1 MSHPLSIYVVSLYK
15 MNFMDYRDAKKLA
28 EIIIKIRLDK
38 ATAEEREMLLSWLDE
53 SEANRQTYKNIIT
66 GETLLKRLKLEERLN
81 ESLDWDAVCGV
92 VARKLMIKEF
102 GRKVVFATSIVAG
115 CIVFIF
121 AGWLFLSQHGEKE
134 LPASLAENSKVKL
147 VMGSGKVINLDKEI
161 PDSIDAYA
169 ALIVNNDGEL
179 VYQAK
184 GEHEQNQPEVKNKI
198 VTDIGGEYSFVLS
211 DGTKVWLNALSE
223 IEFPVNFK
231 GEKRIVNLKGEAYF
245 EVKQDSKRP
254 FIVHSLNQTIQ
265 VLGTSFNIK
274 AYENDR
280 NIYTTLIEGSLA
292 VGSGGS
298 TVMLKPGMESVCQ
311 RETNEITT
319 SIANT
324 DFATAWRTGY
334 FMFNNTDLDEILKV
348 LSRWY
353 GVSFIY
359 DKPLAGSNTFSGRFS
374 KYGDISTTL
383 NSIYLT
389 GGPKFKIDSEGK
401 TIHITP
407 E

>member
-319 SIANT
+319 SVANT

-334 FMFNNTDLDEILKV
+334 FMFNNADLDEILKV

-383 NSIYLT
+383 NSINLT

>member
-1 MSHPLSIYVVSLYK
+1 
-15 MNFMDYRDAKKLA
+15 MDYRDAKKLA

>member
-1 MSHPLSIYVVSLYK
+1 
-15 MNFMDYRDAKKLA
+15 MDYRDAKKLA
-28 EIIIKIRLDK
+28 EIIIKIRLEK

-53 SEANRQTYKNIIT
+53 SESNRQTYKNIIT
-66 GETLLKRLKLEERLN
+66 GETLLKRLKLEEKLN
-81 ESLDWDAVCGV
+81 ESLDWEAVCGV

-102 GRKVVFATSIVAG
+102 GRKAIFATSIAAG
-115 CIVFIF
+115 CIALMF
-121 AGWLFLSQHGEKE
+121 AGWLFLSQHNEKE

-147 VMGSGKVINLDKEI
+147 VMGSGKVISLDKEI
-161 PDSIDAYA
+161 PDSIDASA
-169 ALIVNNDGEL
+169 ALIVNNEGEL
-179 VYQAK
+179 VYKAK
-184 GEHEQNQPEVKNKI
+184 ENHEQKQPEVKNKI
-198 VTDIGGEYSFVLS
+198 VTEIGGEYSFVLS

-223 IEFPVNFK
+223 IEFPVNFH
-231 GEKRIVNLKGEAYF
+231 GDKRIVNLKGEGFF
-245 EVKQDSKRP
+245 EVAHDSKRP

-280 NIYTTLIEGSLA
+280 NIYTTLIEGSLS

-298 TVMLKPGMESVCQ
+298 TVMLKPGMGSVCQ

-319 SIANT
+319 SVANT

-334 FMFNNTDLDEILKV
+334 FMFNNADLDEILKV

-383 NSIYLT
+383 NSINLT

>member
-1 MSHPLSIYVVSLYK
+1 
-15 MNFMDYRDAKKLA
+15 MDYRDAKKLA
-28 EIIIKIRLDK
+28 EIIIKIRLEK

-53 SEANRQTYKNIIT
+53 SESNRQTYKNIIT
-66 GETLLKRLKLEERLN
+66 GETLLKRLKLEEKLN
-81 ESLDWDAVCGV
+81 ESLDWEAVCGV

-102 GRKVVFATSIVAG
+102 GRKAIFATSIAAG
-115 CIVFIF
+115 CIALMF
-121 AGWLFLSQHGEKE
+121 AGWLFLSQHNEKE
-134 LPASLAENSKVKL
+134 LPAFLAENSKVKL
-147 VMGSGKVINLDKEI
+147 VMGSGKVISLDKEI
-161 PDSIDAYA
+161 PDSIDASA
-169 ALIVNNDGEL
+169 ALIVNNEGEL
-179 VYQAK
+179 VYKAK
-184 GEHEQNQPEVKNKI
+184 ENHEQNQPEVKNKI
-198 VTDIGGEYSFVLS
+198 VTEIGGEYSFVLS

-223 IEFPVNFK
+223 IEFPVNFH
-231 GEKRIVNLKGEAYF
+231 GDKRIVNLKGEGFF
-245 EVKQDSKRP
+245 EVAHDSKRP

-280 NIYTTLIEGSLA
+280 NIYTTLIEGSLS

-319 SIANT
+319 SVANT

-334 FMFNNTDLDEILKV
+334 FMFNNADLDEILKV

-383 NSIYLT
+383 NSINLT

>member
-1 MSHPLSIYVVSLYK
+1 MGL
-15 MNFMDYRDAKKLA
+15 MDYRDAKKLA
-28 EIIIKIRLDK
+28 EIIIKIRLEK

-53 SEANRQTYKNIIT
+53 SESNRQTYKNIIT
-66 GETLLKRLKLEERLN
+66 GETLLKRLKLEEKLN
-81 ESLDWDAVCGV
+81 ESLDWEAVCGV

-102 GRKVVFATSIVAG
+102 GRKAIFATSIAAG
-115 CIVFIF
+115 CIALMF
-121 AGWLFLSQHGEKE
+121 AGWLFLSQHNEKE

-147 VMGSGKVINLDKEI
+147 VMGSGKVISLDKEI
-161 PDSIDAYA
+161 PDSIDASA
-169 ALIVNNDGEL
+169 ALIVNNEGEL
-179 VYQAK
+179 VYKAK
-184 GEHEQNQPEVKNKI
+184 ENHEQKQPEVKNKI
-198 VTDIGGEYSFVLS
+198 VTEIGGEYSFVLS

-223 IEFPVNFK
+223 IEFPVNFH
-231 GEKRIVNLKGEAYF
+231 GDKRIVNLKGEGFF
-245 EVKQDSKRP
+245 EVAHDSKRP

-280 NIYTTLIEGSLA
+280 NIYTTLIEGSLS

-298 TVMLKPGMESVCQ
+298 TVMLKPGMGSVCQ

-319 SIANT
+319 SVANT

-334 FMFNNTDLDEILKV
+334 FMFNNADLDEILKV

-383 NSIYLT
+383 NSINLT